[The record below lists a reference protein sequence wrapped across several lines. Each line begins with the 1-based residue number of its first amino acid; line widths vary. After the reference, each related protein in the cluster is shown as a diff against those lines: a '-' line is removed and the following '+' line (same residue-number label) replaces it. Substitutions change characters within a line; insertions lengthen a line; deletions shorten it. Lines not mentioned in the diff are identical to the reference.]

1 MKVLIRRKPLSE
13 QLTIQNQLISILI
26 PNMIAKAQT
35 MSWSMVKNAEE
46 REENTVPKEV
56 AQVTAQRIV
65 MVQVTTEENSIHEV
79 IDVRINKDRIVQDSH
94 KTCIRI
100 SITIITV
107 MTVMELSKDVSGR
120 VKTFQ
125 IRTDP

>member
-65 MVQVTTEENSIHEV
+65 MVQVTTEENSIPEV